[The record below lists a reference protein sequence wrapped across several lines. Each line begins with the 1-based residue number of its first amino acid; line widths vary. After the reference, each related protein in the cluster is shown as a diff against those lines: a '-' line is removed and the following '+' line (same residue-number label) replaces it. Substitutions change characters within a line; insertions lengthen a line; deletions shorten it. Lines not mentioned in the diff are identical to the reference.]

1 DDFTWK
7 RFRYATSGERS
18 RPPCAELPWHTCS
31 VQPCFSST
39 TFWIPCHV
47 LSNDSAD
54 VHSLPEP
61 PPPPPPPPL
70 AVAPPPPRTG
80 GQGHRGGRGERWRSC
95 RDFPFVVRDGRGSP
109 RTRCS
114 AGSGRP
120 GNLHSDCRKARKDR
134 RSSMARVARVRRR
147 VGEAFGGLCSVR
159 AVAAGRAREVAREGG
174 LAPQRPAVRV
184 EHVRA
189 E

>member
-1 DDFTWK
+1 MRSSGLEDDFTWK

-70 AVAPPPPRTG
+70 AVAPPPPPHDATAADR
-80 GQGHRGGRGERWRSC
+80 RARAPR
-95 RDFPFVVRDGRGSP
+95 
-109 RTRCS
+109 RTRRALAFMSGFSFRRARWSRLAAHALQRRLRTTGKFTLRLPEGKEGS
-114 AGSGRP
+114 AIVNG
-120 GNLHSDCRKARKDR
+120 ARGPSAPSRRRGLR
-134 RSSMARVARVRRR
+134 RSV
-147 VGEAFGGLCSVR
+147 L
-159 AVAAGRAREVAREGG
+159 RARR
-174 LAPQRPAVRV
+174 
-184 EHVRA
+184 
-189 E
+189 